1 MSVRSFVGLYLGRAI
16 SRRQPEGSIAVHNRL
31 AESFREFFLNIHDQS
46 NRDESLYLGTLEVLN
61 ELVQAGVFRV
71 LRQVN
76 PGIGSLTL
84 DWHGLLGRFINL
96 KRSDGGPGEPNLKIL
111 WNSINEVV
119 VNADNSEMIEETV
132 LDILMAVNARVNAVG
147 IKWGYRAT

>member
-1 MSVRSFVGLYLGRAI
+1 MSLPEPVSVRSFVGLYLGRAI

-76 PGIGSLTL
+76 PGIDSFTL
-84 DWHGLLGRFINL
+84 D
-96 KRSDGGPGEPNLKIL
+96 
-111 WNSINEVV
+111 
-119 VNADNSEMIEETV
+119 
-132 LDILMAVNARVNAVG
+132 
-147 IKWGYRAT
+147 